1 MKPIHQ
7 LSDQELKDQI
17 IFLKTRESLEH
28 SNEKAEV
35 IAKVSFQSKIA
46 VTVYL
51 AGLLVIIFSA
61 TFLTGLIVGN
71 PIAAFLFI
79 GFVLMFTGFF
89 LLTIYPNWISKRVEK
104 YFDIILKESYG
115 NHRSRKSKQV

>member
-7 LSDQELKDQI
+7 LSDQELKDKVI
-17 IFLKTRESLEH
+17 YLKTKENLDR

-51 AGLLVIIFSA
+51 TGLLVIIFSA

-79 GFVLMFTGFF
+79 GFLLLFIGFF
-89 LLTIYPNWISKRVEK
+89 LLTIYPNWISKRLEN

-115 NHRSRKSKQV
+115 NRHRRKSKQV

>member
-7 LSDQELKDQI
+7 LSNQDLKDQI
-17 IFLKTRESLEH
+17 LFLKTKKKLDQTNDKS
-28 SNEKAEV
+28 EV
-35 IAKVSFQSKIA
+35 TAKVSFQSKIA
-46 VTVYL
+46 VTIYL
-51 AGLLVIIFSA
+51 TGLLVIIFSA
-61 TFLTGLIVGN
+61 TFLVGLIVGN

-89 LLTIYPNWISKRVEK
+89 LLTIYPNWISKRLEN